1 MAGQPSAPCS
11 PPSSSP
17 SSSPSRRTSRLLASE
32 SERDRLVVTIARATS
47 LQSKWGF
54 ELLLGTENYVSVHV
68 MERRHGRAS
77 DQMRLLGRLLT
88 PEGERLTSGDVYWPD
103 GERLASGR
111 LVFAFPK
118 VRERSLLSL
127 GTLLSP
133 TGPARV
139 RAPEGLDLPP
149 PRAAQPR
156 ARPQ

>member
-68 MERRHGRAS
+68 MERRLDRAS
-77 DQMRLLGRLLT
+77 EHSVKLLGRLLT

-127 GTLLSP
+127 SERSSL
-133 TGPARV
+133 
-139 RAPEGLDLPP
+139 
-149 PRAAQPR
+149 
-156 ARPQ
+156 